1 MYVQSSTKCRY
12 KESEG
17 ILMIQLLGPIA
28 NIATTW
34 LQGKQEK
41 AKAKQQLEV
50 AKVQAQ
56 VKRVEQEGSWDE
68 KAMDASDNSW
78 NDEAWTITFIL
89 LILACF
95 IPALQPYISDGFKFL
110 REDCPEWLSYG
121 ILASIAASFGLKSI
135 AKLKK

>member
-1 MYVQSSTKCRY
+1 MLP
-12 KESEG
+12 
-17 ILMIQLLGPIA
+17 ILNAVAGLAG
-28 NIATTW
+28 TW
-34 LQGKQEK
+34 LEGRQEK
-41 AKAKQQLEV
+41 SKMKQKLEV

-78 NDEAWTITFIL
+78 KDEAWTITFII
-89 LILACF
+89 LIIACF

-135 AKLKK
+135 TKLKK